1 MSERWVPT
9 IGYELGR
16 IDGAVH
22 VLRRGGLHVKE
33 QIPDDEVML
42 RSIAVA
48 EDYDEGVRIVRALR
62 ASLAPTGDPDPL
74 PTS

>member
-9 IGYELGR
+9 LGYELAR

-22 VLRRGGLHVKE
+22 VLRRGSIFVRE
-33 QIPDDEVML
+33 RIPDDEVML

-62 ASLAPTGDPDPL
+62 SALGPSGDQESTTAP
-74 PTS
+74 